1 MPETPEAP
9 DTVSSTPAEQAKAK
23 REAKAAAPKEE
34 NKAAVAE
41 APETGSAAKSDDKVQ
56 PEAKAAAKAAK
67 KEAKPTV
74 ESKPFADFIK
84 QDFIPALEKAFAAQE
99 YQDLE
104 LTFNNNQVAGTW
116 DDAQKQFIVYFPD
129 GDIQGRKAFSEASNG
144 IAPSTIE
151 SFLID
156 ERRVTLDLLVF
167 GVVQRINA
175 QKWFGRN

>member
-1 MPETPEAP
+1 MAETPEAP
-9 DTVSSTPAEQAKAK
+9 ETASTPADQPEPK
-23 REAKAAAPKEE
+23 AKAAESEPT
-34 NKAAVAE
+34 AE
-41 APETGSAAKSDDKVQ
+41 PAAKT
-56 PEAKAAAKAAK
+56 ATKAAK

-74 ESKPFADFIK
+74 ESKPFAEFIK
-84 QDFIPALEKAFAAQE
+84 QDFIPALEKAFAAKE

-104 LTFNNNQVAGTW
+104 LSFANNQVAGTW
-116 DDAQKQFIVYFPD
+116 DDGQKQFILYFPD

-156 ERRVTLDLLVF
+156 ERKVTLDLLVF

-175 QKWFGRN
+175 QKWFGSN

>member
-9 DTVSSTPAEQAKAK
+9 DTASSAPADQPEAKAK
-23 REAKAAAPKEE
+23 PVAKATTPKRET
-34 NKAAVAE
+34 KAAVAE
-41 APETGSAAKSDDKVQ
+41 APETASAAKSDKAK
-56 PEAKAAAKAAK
+56 PEAKPAAAK

-84 QDFIPALEKAFAAQE
+84 QDFIQALEKAFAAQE

-116 DDAQKQFIVYFPD
+116 DDGQKQFIVYFPD

-156 ERRVTLDLLVF
+156 ERKVTLDLLVF